1 MKKIKLIALF
11 GPAGAGKDFI
21 LERWAGRGGLHIVVN
36 HSTRPQREN
45 EKEGDPYY
53 FISDD
58 KYAEM
63 VDNKEFIQTTVFN
76 NWYYGTAFSELKE
89 DKVNIGVFNIAAIE
103 QLLTDDRI
111 DVLPVAII
119 AKDKIRLIRQLNRE
133 CEPDCTEICRRFLA
147 DKKDYEV
154 ISFKY
159 LTYANGNGVSLNHLF
174 DALEIILTEWQNL
187 LIIQQES

>member
-1 MKKIKLIALF
+1 MKKIRLIALF

-21 LERWAGRGGLHIVVN
+21 LERWAGRGDLHVVVN

-45 EKEGDPYY
+45 EREGEPYY

-58 KYAEM
+58 RYEEM
-63 VDNKEFIQTTVFN
+63 ADNKEFIQTTVFN
-76 NWYYGTAFSELKE
+76 NWHYGTAFSELKE
-89 DKVNIGVFNIAAIE
+89 NKVNIGVFNIAAIE

-111 DVLPVAII
+111 DVLPVAIT
-119 AKDKIRLIRQLNRE
+119 AKDKTRLIRQLNRE
-133 CEPDCTEICRRFLA
+133 HTPDCSEICRRFLA

-159 LTYANGNGVSLNHLF
+159 LTYANENDVPLNHLF
-174 DALEIILTEWQNL
+174 DALEVILAEWQKL
-187 LIIQQES
+187 LIIQ